1 MIEAYERVM
10 AARAKGRPTSM
21 SFIENI
27 FTDFTEMHGD
37 RRFADALA
45 RQTLAFENGKLVRYE
60 GEPSAIER
68 AKSAPKPEPEKMD
81 GKLLDLRLAEVIS
94 RLSLPR
100 CPDKEA
106 LEREFQELLRQ
117 KRAIAAQAKE

>member
-1 MIEAYERVM
+1 
-10 AARAKGRPTSM
+10 
-21 SFIENI
+21 
-27 FTDFTEMHGD
+27 
-37 RRFADALA
+37 
-45 RQTLAFENGKLVRYE
+45 
-60 GEPSAIER
+60 
-68 AKSAPKPEPEKMD
+68 MD

-117 KRAIAAQAKE
+117 KRAITAQTKE